1 MVDLAAILVSKADY
15 LISEPYL
22 LLKAHNDGPPHHEW
36 QTILHGPSEVF
47 LELVSG
53 LIEVVLEF
61 VAPVLYELDT
71 TRLAKLQVL
80 LNVAEKLQSIIFERL
95 GQVVFA
101 IEVIHVS
108 KSAITE
114 FHGDEEPEEIYEG
127 LAEGLEVNQLLVVL
141 SYMSS

>member
-1 MVDLAAILVSKADY
+1 MQQASYREK
-15 LISEPYL
+15 
-22 LLKAHNDGPPHHEW
+22 
-36 QTILHGPSEVF
+36 LHRLRGEEQV
-47 LELVSG
+47 
-53 LIEVVLEF
+53 ILEF

-80 LNVAEKLQSIIFERL
+80 LDVAEKLQSIIFERL

-114 FHGDEEPEEIYEG
+114 FHGDEEPEEI
-127 LAEGLEVNQLLVVL
+127 
-141 SYMSS
+141 

>member
-1 MVDLAAILVSKADY
+1 M
-15 LISEPYL
+15 
-22 LLKAHNDGPPHHEW
+22 
-36 QTILHGPSEVF
+36 F

-61 VAPVLYELDT
+61 VAPVLNELDT

-80 LNVAEKLQSIIFERL
+80 LDVAEKLQSIIFERL

-114 FHGDEEPEEIYEG
+114 FHGDEEPEEI
-127 LAEGLEVNQLLVVL
+127 
-141 SYMSS
+141 

>member
-1 MVDLAAILVSKADY
+1 M
-15 LISEPYL
+15 
-22 LLKAHNDGPPHHEW
+22 
-36 QTILHGPSEVF
+36 F

-61 VAPVLYELDT
+61 VAPVLYEFDT

-114 FHGDEEPEEIYEG
+114 FHGDEEPEEI
-127 LAEGLEVNQLLVVL
+127 
-141 SYMSS
+141 